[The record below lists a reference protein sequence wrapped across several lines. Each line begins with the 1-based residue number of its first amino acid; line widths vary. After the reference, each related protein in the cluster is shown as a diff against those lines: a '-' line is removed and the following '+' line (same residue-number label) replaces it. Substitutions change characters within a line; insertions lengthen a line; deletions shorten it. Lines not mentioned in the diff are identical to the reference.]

1 MAAAAGPA
9 QRATLLRAAVAWVL
23 LRAKS
28 IVLLVGMLIV
38 WEAAVRLLAIP
49 RFLLPSPSSVIIKI
63 VSAPEYLA
71 YHALVTTRET
81 LEGFALGVL
90 VGVTLAVLIVHSRL
104 LEDSLYPILIFL
116 QLTPKSAIA
125 PLLIVWMGFGDAPK
139 IAIAF
144 LISFFP
150 MVIDTAAG
158 LKGVEPDLLDMLH
171 GLRATRFQVLTKA
184 RFPSAVPFIFSGM
197 RISITLA
204 VTGAVVAEFVGASE
218 GLGHV
223 IVISSANIQTDLTFA
238 AILTLAAIGVV
249 LFSLIGLVERLVAPW
264 QTGVGYHGAAA

>member
-1 MAAAAGPA
+1 
-9 QRATLLRAAVAWVL
+9 LL
-23 LRAKS
+23 
-28 IVLLVGMLIV
+28 IVLLG
-38 WEAAVRLLAIP
+38 WEAAIPLLAIP
-49 RFLLPSPSSVIIKI
+49 RFILPSPSSILLKI
-63 VSAPEYLA
+63 VSSPEYLA
-71 YHALVTTRET
+71 HHALVTTRET
-81 LEGFALGVL
+81 LEGFALGVV

-104 LEDSLYPILIFL
+104 IEESLYPILIFL
-116 QLTPKSAIA
+116 QLTPKTAIA

-158 LKGVEPDLLDMLH
+158 LKAVEPDLLDMLH
-171 GLRATRFQVLTKA
+171 GLRASRWQILTKA

-238 AILTLAAIGVV
+238 AILTLAVIGVV
-249 LFSLIGLVERLVAPW
+249 LFWLIGVVERLVAPW
-264 QTGVGYHGAAA
+264 QSGGGHHVAAA